1 MDNLDN
7 LEDLLKLDD
16 MEALFE
22 GNSLAQGNDDLNKS
36 VEEQIASMKSELEA
50 MDKSIADLKE
60 SLETDE
66 YYKTSAGAADYEVN
80 RGALEG
86 MEDAAEEM
94 RKELNELITNAL
106 EKGEIKGD
114 VESFLKNPYREEN
127 FKIDRVGIDGH
138 YAVFS
143 DSERF
148 GKQAIVYENTDRNKC
163 VDYIEQRQPAK
174 EPTYYVIENL
184 HDFAQGLNQNIIY
197 SKFETCLQ
205 LYQEYS
211 ALEECQ
217 AQYNKICGIQK
228 DISDG
233 KTTVVLGVT
242 TGGNDQDI
250 IRNYQDS
257 QVYPIFNEF
266 FVKGEHATNKY
277 ILDDLQV
284 IKTQIENIQGKEIFV
299 NTAMK
304 DDYFFEGYS
313 NGNERQRKE
322 TIDMISVLENAE
334 KECAIVEEEYWNG
347 DLDSDYAKVMLEK
360 QKVEELAGICAD
372 KLVNAVEKDVSR
384 SEELTLAGAR
394 KLLEPE
400 FRDKLKTALNN
411 DKDVVSINAVYINR
425 HQVQCT
431 GYQNRPEITQ
441 KLLDKM
447 IYQRDESILKYEIL
461 DDKKE
466 KEILKEIVENKDRKK
481 ALMYME
487 AKAKEESTMEEYIQ
501 IGSGP
506 DTLDPDT
513 IEAYLQS
520 RRLELVDMEKFMDF
534 HNCYFSGIKLEG
546 TFEGVNFSDC
556 YFSNCKFEN
565 AEFKEC
571 NFKNATF
578 SDVEARSVSFQ
589 NTGFEGAD
597 LWSSRFENTQFKEV
611 NFSESNWK
619 SISTVTDTVSFEN
632 CNFTMTSMNAV
643 YIQGSKISGEMKN
656 IDTISVTLGG
666 ATSQEIENHKRMIK
680 DTLGSNNARGKEIGK
695 KEHLGT
701 EGNRKKKSDRAS
713 ATMSS
718 RKPEARRRRGKSR

>member
-7 LEDLLKLDD
+7 LEALLKLDD

-36 VEEQIASMKSELEA
+36 VEEQIVSMKSELEA

-66 YYKTSAGAADYEVN
+66 YYKTSSGAADYEVN

-163 VDYIEQRQPAK
+163 VYYIEQRQPAMK
-174 EPTYYVIENL
+174 PTYYVIENL
-184 HDFAQGLNQNIIY
+184 HNFAQGLNQNIVY
-197 SKFETCLQ
+197 GTFEECLQ
-205 LYQEYS
+205 LYQEYT

-217 AQYNKICGIQK
+217 DQYNKMCGIQE
-228 DISDG
+228 DISAA

-242 TGGNDQDI
+242 TDKNDQDI
-250 IRNYQDS
+250 ILNVKGHSFYNDS
-257 QVYPIFNEF
+257 QVHPIFNDAF
-266 FVKGEHATNKY
+266 IRGEHGTNKY

-284 IKTQIENIQGKEIFV
+284 IKTQIEDIQKKEIFV
-299 NTAMK
+299 DTAMK

-313 NGNERQRKE
+313 NGIERQRNE
-322 TIDMISVLENAE
+322 TMDLISVLENAE
-334 KECAIVEEEYWNG
+334 KEYADVKEEYVNG
-347 DLDSDYAKVMLEK
+347 DLNIDYANVQLEGK
-360 QKVEELAGICAD
+360 KVEELKDICAE

-384 SEELTLAGAR
+384 SGELTLAGAR

-400 FRDKLKTALNN
+400 FRDMLKDALIN
-411 DKDVVSINAVYINR
+411 DKDIVSINAVYINSYPA
-425 HQVQCT
+425 QCT

-441 KLLDKM
+441 ELLNKM
-447 IYQRDESILKYEIL
+447 TNLRDETILKYEIL
-461 DDKKE
+461 GEKKDR
-466 KEILKEIVENKDRKK
+466 EILKDIVENKDRKK
-481 ALMYME
+481 AFMYIG
-487 AKAKEESTMEEYIQ
+487 AKAKEEITIAVYHQ
-501 IGSGP
+501 SG
-506 DTLDPDT
+506 TL
-513 IEAYLQS
+513 EA
-520 RRLELVDMEKFMDF
+520 EMEKFMDF

-565 AEFKEC
+565 AQFKDC

-597 LWSSRFENTQFKEV
+597 LWSSRFQNTQFKEV
-611 NFSESNWK
+611 NFSESKWK

-632 CNFTMTSMNAV
+632 CNFTMTSMNSV
-643 YIQGSKISGEMKN
+643 YIQGSKVSGEMKN

-666 ATSQEIENHKRMIK
+666 ATSKEIENHERMIK

-713 ATMSS
+713 TTMSS
-718 RKPEARRRRGKSR
+718 KKTEARRRRGKSR